1 MSNIPLEL
9 LYFHSHEWVRVED
22 DDSVTIGLTEHAQ
35 EALGDVVFVEL
46 PNTKTT
52 FAAGDHAGVVES
64 VKAASDVYSPLSG
77 EIIKVNEELVNAPE
91 TINSDPYHKGWFF
104 KMKLSAPSELTDL
117 MDAKSYEKYVEDS
130 A

>member
-1 MSNIPLEL
+1 MSNIPSEL

-46 PNTKTT
+46 PSTEITYK
-52 FAAGDHAGVVES
+52 AGDYAGVVES
-64 VKAASDVYSPLSG
+64 VKAASDVYSPLTG
-77 EIIKVNEELVNAPE
+77 DIIKVNEELVSTPE
-91 TINSDPYHKGWFF
+91 IINSDPYHNGWFF

-117 MDAKSYEKYVEDS
+117 MDAKAYAKYVEQS
-130 A
+130 V